1 MLGWFNLPAFPLSF
15 HAVHV
20 DAFPALIRGRPSTK
34 DGNWFKL
41 SPPCCQQYDYPKVP
55 GGVVQGK
62 VISIPVC
69 MQSRPE
75 VVYDF
80 LSLGHNVTVVG
91 DGHTIEVGLP
101 LSALG
106 VWVVSHSSEV
116 MGSNSLLVTK
126 GLYPL
131 HS

>member
-1 MLGWFNLPAFPLSF
+1 MLGWFNLPAIPFSF
-15 HAVHV
+15 HALHV
-20 DAFPALIRGRPSTK
+20 DAFPALIRGRLSTK

-55 GGVVQGK
+55 GRVVKGK
-62 VISIPVC
+62 LISIPRLHAISARGRVWLSQPGAQHHLGWC
-69 MQSRPE
+69 RMQ
-75 VVYDF
+75 
-80 LSLGHNVTVVG
+80 
-91 DGHTIEVGLP
+91 EVGLP

-106 VWVVSHSSEV
+106 MWVVSHSSEV
-116 MGSNSLLVTK
+116 LGSNSLLVTK